1 MRLFHLKI
9 KQHFKQHLALLLA
22 LVTFIG
28 CVSPMVTSAQTV
40 QKSTAD
46 LAATVECYASIDG
59 VWAKLAT
66 LTTKNQAVFGT
77 KKRYYVTAKELEG
90 VYADYGFTAAD
101 YTGTHIF
108 PHADTDSPQTIWG
121 DASPLLDDESGDYL
135 VPVSHRTVNF
145 LYYMPANVAGSDV
158 YFSESTAVD
167 NSQVLTKN
175 GFYHVTVVDPSHA
188 IPDDT
193 AYPAPATHM
202 LRYGESEEIVLPILQ
217 DAQYKVVNGKTG
229 EVLDLT
235 PVKDTEKGTVTISIK
250 NIDCPV
256 RIAVVSGKPSVQY
269 DVTLEDKLQDL
280 SQYSAAVQEVE
291 TDATVNGQNDY
302 TEQVT
307 GDSYVLRSTDAE
319 TAVSYVPPRKNGNN
333 RHFVY
338 TFIGWKLADSTTV
351 LQPGDA
357 LDLDALEAYAD
368 AGNLVVLHSVWQA
381 KDVKSHIE
389 TVNFYL
395 NLDCEIMDNISN
407 GFQHQHPNLFTG
419 SVAHSRVFGSEK
431 VSSDGYSYTQLIAPP
446 TSADNAYEVDG
457 RIRETDTDPIE
468 PGVSVEEFPSDE
480 KIFANL
486 RQQGTTFQLDG
497 TTIEPQELTTD
508 NFTIRWYVLKY
519 ERSDGWHIDGVLVA
533 KHGRLV
539 VSKTF
544 AGDSEAIQRVKDK
557 FSLTVEHT
565 ENGIKTTDYTLSL
578 KAADKE
584 GDKTKTGY
592 TTYDPETD
600 TYTWALP
607 VRQTR
612 TYTVKEHG
620 YTLNSEQW
628 NNSNQYKI
636 ENAEGVD
643 SGWQA
648 YTAQGVQVTAQAYP
662 NDVPDETCQT
672 VVLRNMYVQAGLLT
686 VNKVDAT
693 TGNGLRGVQFKI
705 SKVDGTPLTLYQ
717 KPGTYDY
724 STDTSAQTEGY
735 SQVVENNL
743 LTTDTNGYFTIKLG
757 IHGVGSLSEQYYL
770 EETVPT
776 GYEGPTKIRITVT
789 DLGKIEFANEVIN
802 ATTGKESQ
810 WLEGV
815 GTNLLTIKNRSK
827 LLTTVKAQKDWGDT
841 AENLRQPVTV
851 ELWRNNA
858 KLTGSAYTQVL
869 SAENNW
875 QYEWPDL
882 PLYIDGKVAEYSL
895 REVMIGDV
903 AYDAGADSDGYQDY
917 MVSYDATLYKLGADG
932 TYTEDATWLDGNG
945 ERQFADHAL
954 LTVHNRVLQ
963 GTISLAKVD
972 DSDRPL
978 AGAEFTLYSDADCT
992 QALQTAVSDKSGFVS
1007 FGQHPSSTY
1016 YIKETK
1022 APANY
1027 LPNDKVYM
1035 AKVKAGKVTV
1045 TLADGTTP
1053 VSKVV
1058 NYYAL
1063 RELDF
1068 SFIKSDPEGNALGGA
1083 KFGLY
1088 KLTCTDESH
1097 DHTALL
1103 RLHTDGT
1110 LTADSAACWTLV
1122 SLQTSATKTGLV
1134 TFTDLKGNDTYRL
1147 VEYAAPSGYTTP
1159 AGQWQLVYDTTV
1171 TPPVWSI
1178 TAVGSVA
1185 GTPAF
1190 EQIEGQRAPYRLMNY
1205 KLPDLPTSGDTGIR
1219 PYLLLGIG
1227 VIAAGV
1233 ALLFLPAALRRRKDK
1248 NNR

>member
-1 MRLFHLKI
+1 MRFFHLKI
-9 KQHFKQHLALLLA
+9 KQSVALLLA
-22 LVTFIG
+22 VLTFIG
-28 CVSPMVTSAQTV
+28 CVSPMVTSAQAV
-40 QKSTAD
+40 QKSTATA
-46 LAATVECYASIDG
+46 AATVNCFASVDG
-59 VWAKLAT
+59 AWTQVGT
-66 LTTKNQAVFGT
+66 LTTYRQARFGS
-77 KKRYYVTAKELEG
+77 KVRYYVDPTELES
-90 VYADYGFTAAD
+90 VYATYGFAAAD
-101 YTGTHIF
+101 FTGGRIF
-108 PHADTDSPQTIWG
+108 PHTDSDSPRTIWG
-121 DASPLLDDESGDYL
+121 DTLPILDDETGAYL
-135 VPVSHRTVNF
+135 VPISHRTTNY
-145 LYYMPANVAGSDV
+145 LYYMPSNVEGSDV
-158 YFSESTAVD
+158 YFDSSTTTD
-167 NSQVLTKN
+167 NTDVLIQN
-175 GFYHVTVVDPSHA
+175 GFYHVTVSDPAHA

-193 AYPAPATHM
+193 AYPPPESHL
-202 LRYGESEEIVLPILQ
+202 LRYGDSEEIVLPLL
-217 DAQYKVVNGKTG
+217 DEALYKTVNGNTG
-229 EVLDLT
+229 TLLDLT
-235 PVKDTEKGTVTISIK
+235 QVTDTDKGTVTVKIE
-250 NIDCPV
+250 NIACPV
-256 RIAVVSGKPSVQY
+256 RITTTSGHPTVVY
-269 DVTLEDKLQDL
+269 DATLADKLQDL
-280 SQYSAAVQEVE
+280 SQYNAYLQDVE
-291 TDATVNGQNDY
+291 TDGTVNGQTTYAEEAQGKTY
-302 TEQVT
+302 T
-307 GDSYVLRSTDAE
+307 LRSTDAE
-319 TAVSYVPPRKNGNN
+319 TAVSYVPPAKNGNN
-333 RHFVY
+333 RHFIY
-338 TFIGWKLADSTTV
+338 TFIGWQVDGTTTV
-351 LQPGDA
+351 LPPGDT
-357 LDLDALEAYAD
+357 LELDALRAYAD
-368 AGNLVVLHSVWQA
+368 GNNEVLLHSVWQA
-381 KDVKSHIE
+381 KDAKSHIE

-407 GFQHQHPNLFTG
+407 GFQHQHPDKFTG

-431 VSSDGYSYTQLIAPP
+431 VATDGYTNAQLIAPP
-446 TSADNAYEVDG
+446 TSADNAYAVDS
-457 RIRETDTDPIE
+457 RIRTTDTDPIE
-468 PGVSVEEFPSDE
+468 PGVQVEEFPSDE
-480 KIFANL
+480 QILAGL
-486 RQQGTTFQLDG
+486 RKAGTTFQLDG
-497 TTIEPQELTTD
+497 TTIEPQDLTTD

-539 VSKTF
+539 VTKTF
-544 AGDSEAIQRVKDK
+544 AGDSEAIERIKDK
-557 FSLTVEHT
+557 FSVTVEHT
-565 ENGIKTTDYTLSL
+565 ESGSKVTDYTLSL
-578 KAADKE
+578 NAADKE
-584 GDKTKTGY
+584 GDRTKTGY
-592 TTYDPETD
+592 TDYDPETD

-607 VRQTR
+607 VRQNR
-612 TYTVKEHG
+612 TYNIQEHG
-620 YTLNSEQW
+620 YTLSQDKW
-628 NNSNQYKI
+628 NNSNQYKV
-636 ENAEGVD
+636 ENSEDNDGTWRTYTAKGVD
-643 SGWQA
+643 
-648 YTAQGVQVTAQAYP
+648 VTAQAYP
-662 NDVPDETCQT
+662 NDVPDDTCQT

-686 VNKVDAT
+686 VNKIDAA

-705 SKVDGTPLTLYQ
+705 SKVDGTPLTLYK

-724 STDTSAQTEGY
+724 STDTGAQTEGY
-735 SQVVENNL
+735 SQVVEDNL
-743 LTTDTNGYFTIKLG
+743 LTTDANGYFTIKLG

-827 LLTTVKAQKDWGDT
+827 LLTTVQAQKDWGDT
-841 AENLRQPVTV
+841 AEDLRRPVTV

-869 SAENNW
+869 SKENNW
-875 QYEWPDL
+875 QYQWQDL

-917 MVSYDATLYKLGADG
+917 LVSYDATLYKLGTDG
-932 TYTEDATWLDGNG
+932 TYSEDATWLDENG

-954 LTVHNRVLQ
+954 LTVHNRVVE

-978 AGAEFTLYSDADCT
+978 PGAEFTLYSDADCT

-1007 FGQHPSSTY
+1007 FGQHPSGTY

-1122 SLQTSATKTGLV
+1122 SLQTSASKSGLV
-1134 TFTDLKGNDTYRL
+1134 TFADLKGNDTYRL

-1178 TAVGSVA
+1178 TAVGTVA

-1190 EQIEGQRAPYRLMNY
+1190 EQIEGAQAPYRLMNY

-1219 PYLLLGIG
+1219 PYLLLGTG

-1233 ALLFLPAALRRRKDK
+1233 ALLFLPAALRRRKAK
-1248 NNR
+1248 RKENQK